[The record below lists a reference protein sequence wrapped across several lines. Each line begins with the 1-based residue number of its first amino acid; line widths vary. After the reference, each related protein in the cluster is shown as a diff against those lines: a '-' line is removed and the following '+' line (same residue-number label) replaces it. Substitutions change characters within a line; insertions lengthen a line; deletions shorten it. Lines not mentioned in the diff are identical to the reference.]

1 MSLALDIHRH
11 RSGRSAAA
19 REYSLWGQLVFFV
32 PVEPNDLKEEGHPA
46 VEIGGAT
53 RPSERSDEPRKR
65 VDVVVSYWKLGTCD
79 SSRGVEDVTQKNIRP
94 SGLRGKAD
102 PMQLGFFVPSGLLK
116 LKETKAY
123 EDCAKYKT
131 SLEHAVVE
139 FYEVTHPSDQSD
151 EPAKRVNVAIWCW
164 ELGTCEHDSNCQ

>member
-53 RPSERSDEPRKR
+53 RPSERSDEPGKR

-79 SSRGVEDVTQKNIRP
+79 SSRGVED
-94 SGLRGKAD
+94 
-102 PMQLGFFVPSGLLK
+102 QLGFFVPSGLLK

-164 ELGTCEHDSNCQ
+164 ELDSNCQ